1 MLRRSAEQFQDW
13 VKDQADRWS
22 APLVEAPKGHRDEF
36 VEPYFRGAEPDE
48 VVVILQAREPTRIM
62 TAVGDRKTRRWHL
75 QIADRWVVQYLT
87 RAALM
92 SCSVPTKTA
101 AFGSVPTVDLSSR
114 AL

>member
-1 MLRRSAEQFQDW
+1 MPVVHPSARMAAAANSVERTGSRHDRRQRRSERVF
-13 VKDQADRWS
+13 S
-22 APLVEAPKGHRDEF
+22 S
-36 VEPYFRGAEPDE
+36 
-48 VVVILQAREPTRIM
+48 
-62 TAVGDRKTRRWHL
+62 GDRKTNRWHL

-87 RAALM
+87 RAALK